1 MSNGKRIWE
10 KLDNIPSPIYY
21 GLLIII
27 VTAVLIQPIGLP
39 IEVSSETRRFYEA
52 VDKLP
57 KDALVYVEVAM
68 LPADAGENA
77 PFLVALA
84 HHLFSR
90 PVRIV
95 FLTFDEDGFYLYMK
109 YVEEAV
115 DPQKLYGRVYGRDYV
130 FLGFLASPIPTMAAM
145 AKDLYFPRVDYKGTT
160 LTQLDV
166 MKGAKDVRDIALLV
180 AVTGAHKTLGQNWVQ
195 QWVEPY
201 GAPRYIVCATAM
213 TLPTLK
219 PFYGKGKIEILV
231 SGAVAAGEY
240 EYLVRKPGRGLMSS
254 DAISLAHML
263 IIMFILL
270 GNVGY
275 LGKRRKGRG

>member
-1 MSNGKRIWE
+1 MTNGKTIWE
-10 KLDNIPSPIYY
+10 KLDNIPNPIYY
-21 GLLIII
+21 GLLVII
-27 VTAVLIQPIGLP
+27 VAAVLIQPIGLP
-39 IEVSSETRRFYEA
+39 IQVSSETRKFYEA

-77 PFLVALA
+77 PFLIAFA

-90 PVRIV
+90 PVRVV

-109 YVEEAV
+109 YVEETV
-115 DPQKLYGRVYGRDYV
+115 NPQKSYQRVYGRDYA
-130 FLGFLASPIPTMAAM
+130 FLGFLASPITTMAAM
-145 AKDLYFPRVDYKGTT
+145 AKDLYFPRVDHKGTP

-166 MKGAKDVRDIALLV
+166 MKGAKEVRDITMLV
-180 AVTGAHKTLGQNWVQ
+180 AISGAHKTLAENWVQ

-201 GAPRYIVCATAM
+201 GAPRYLVCATAM

-219 PFYGKGKIEILV
+219 PFYGKGKIEVLV

-240 EYLVRKPGRGLMSS
+240 EFLIRKPGRGLTSS
-254 DAISLAHML
+254 DAISLAHIL
-263 IIMFILL
+263 IIAFVLL
-270 GNVGY
+270 GNIGY
-275 LGKRRKGRG
+275 LVRRRKGKV